1 MTKHSLLLTALML
14 VLWLPIDEHGQDR
27 GGERG
32 QEQAQGRDTMHV
44 VRVAL
49 RAYSKASWSQ
59 RLILTPRSNIDR
71 QMVARYGDKLDLA
84 DSARATTP
92 TMVSVREVVF
102 EGDTVVSVY
111 VDNKR
116 EGEKCYLRKQVVL
129 GKPAGSTRWGTVLIA
144 PLEHVCQP

>member
-1 MTKHSLLLTALML
+1 MTKHSLLLTALVL
-14 VLWLPIDEHGQDR
+14 VLWLPIDVHGQDR

-71 QMVARYGDKLDLA
+71 QLVAWYGDKLDLA
-84 DSARATTP
+84 DSARATTL
-92 TMVSVREVVF
+92 TMVSVREVVW
-102 EGDTVVSVY
+102 V
-111 VDNKR
+111 R
-116 EGEKCYLRKQVVL
+116 AQ
-129 GKPAGSTRWGTVLIA
+129 TRLLHRI
-144 PLEHVCQP
+144 LC